1 METLRVLPIRTM
13 YLVFLTFTA
22 LQVATSLMNTLQNSK
37 SLTKRRYHLCSTIDD
52 QLLTERWDRFVEKH
66 VGRWCG
72 IQSCHY
78 HLDEENSSASDRIL
92 CGTQLTLNGNSI
104 DHTNFFVSSPI
115 DFTSDDAVILSDK
128 IVTQNVATY
137 QKPIIPSKVCGS
149 VAMGGPAMS
158 KNGLSIQFS
167 FRHDDTRMRIMVAYE
182 PSDFVAVPSTSIQI
196 PSSMSMSD
204 ITISREKRLEEDKI
218 SSLIK
223 ELPPAKMFTEATPH
237 YLWRKTSMDDFGGQF
252 SGVRDIYLKAG
263 DAADAPKSEVIPLA
277 PLPFYEEYEE
287 NFQNALLD
295 DDALGKKDDDDE
307 DDQLDFAKIFDG
319 GLLVEA
325 PLVILAGEISNVRIS
340 WSVPNVSGAS
350 KSQTVYSADASFTS
364 MNDAVNKTRRKR
376 RGDNFVDQPVLTDF
390 SVQTLTRE

>member
-1 METLRVLPIRTM
+1 M
-13 YLVFLTFTA
+13 YIFLLTFTT
-22 LQVATSLMNTLQNSK
+22 LQVVTSLMNTLQNSK
-37 SLTKRRYHLCSTIDD
+37 SLTKRRHHLCSTVDD

-78 HLDEENSSASDRIL
+78 HLDEENSSAADRIL
-92 CGTQLTLNGNSI
+92 CGTQLTLNDNSI
-104 DHTNFFVSSPI
+104 DHTNFFVSFPI
-115 DFTSDDAVILSDK
+115 DFDSDDAVILSDK
-128 IVTQNVATY
+128 IVTQNVGTY

-167 FRHDDTRMRIMVAYE
+167 FRHDDTRMRVMVAYE

-204 ITISREKRLEEDKI
+204 ITISREKRLDADKA
-218 SSLIK
+218 SSTIK
-223 ELPPAKMFTEATPH
+223 ELPPAKMFTESNPH

-252 SGVRDIYLKAG
+252 SGVRDIYLKSG
-263 DAADAPKSEVIPLA
+263 DATDAPKSEIISLA

-295 DDALGKKDDDDE
+295 DDAVGNKGNIDDDD

-325 PLVILAGEISNVRIS
+325 PLVILAGELSNVKIS
-340 WSVPNVSGAS
+340 WSVPNQGGAPN
-350 KSQTVYSADASFTS
+350 SQTVYIADASFTS

>member
-1 METLRVLPIRTM
+1 MWPFRIMYKVL
-13 YLVFLTFTA
+13 LTFTV
-22 LQVATSLMNTLQNSK
+22 LQVVTSLMNTLQKSK
-37 SLTKRRYHLCSTIDD
+37 SLTQRRYHLCSTIDD

-92 CGTQLTLNGNSI
+92 CGTQLTLNDNSI

-115 DFTSDDAVILSDK
+115 DFDSDDAVILSDK
-128 IVTQNVATY
+128 IVTQNVGTY
-137 QKPIIPSKVCGS
+137 QRPILPSKVCGS

-167 FRHDDTRMRIMVAYE
+167 FRHVDTRMRVMVAYE

-204 ITISREKRLEEDKI
+204 ITISREKRLDVSKV
-218 SSLIK
+218 SSSIT
-223 ELPPAKMFTEATPH
+223 ELPPAKLFTESTPH

-252 SGVRDIYLKAG
+252 SGVRDIYLKSG
-263 DAADAPKSEVIPLA
+263 DAMDAPKSEVISLA

-295 DDALGKKDDDDE
+295 EDALGNKGDIDD

-325 PLVILAGEISNVRIS
+325 PLVILAGELSNVKIS
-340 WSVPNVSGAS
+340 WSVPNLGGAPN
-350 KSQTVYSADASFTS
+350 SQVVYIADASFTS

-376 RGDNFVDQPVLTDF
+376 RGDNFVDQPVLVDF
-390 SVQTLTRE
+390 SVQTLIRE